1 MKYEELDEGQRA
13 LIASSATQL
22 ISFAK
27 KIRPDLAAAIGV
39 NKNELYQELYQ
50 DLVDRA
56 VSITLDADDTDWTI
70 LSALDPKLLYDVYLE
85 LRESE
90 GTVTE
95 HDYVRRSLMS
105 QHFSNEL
112 EWLKHQTRLAEDR
125 AKGGSPG
132 MKVCS
137 QCGSLRFLSSFRAKG
152 GAVCS
157 SCRGKNYRKN
167 VKQRKE
173 EEAQ

>member
-27 KIRPDLAAAIGV
+27 KIRPDLAAVIGI
-39 NKNELYQELYQ
+39 NKNELHQ

-56 VSITLDADDTDWTI
+56 VSVTLEADDTDWAI
-70 LSALDPKLLYDVYLE
+70 LSAMDPKLLYDVYLE

-105 QHFSNEL
+105 HHFSNEL

-157 SCRGKNYRKN
+157 SCRGKTYRKN